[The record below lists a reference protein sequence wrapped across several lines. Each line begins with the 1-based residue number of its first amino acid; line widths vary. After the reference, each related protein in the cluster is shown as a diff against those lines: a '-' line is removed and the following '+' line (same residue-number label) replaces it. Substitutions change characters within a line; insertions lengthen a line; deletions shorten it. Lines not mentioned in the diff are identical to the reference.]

1 MPLLHV
7 IMLLFC
13 KFITFFVQYQ
23 SWKFS
28 PKDESVLKAMNVLSI
43 YHVKNNRRKLS
54 VSSMGQATKASLEV
68 RLESSVSD
76 SLIITNNE
84 SWDS

>member
-1 MPLLHV
+1 
-7 IMLLFC
+7 
-13 KFITFFVQYQ
+13 
-23 SWKFS
+23 
-28 PKDESVLKAMNVLSI
+28 MNVLSI